1 MSNIYTFTIR
11 PTAENA
17 EVKDGR
23 QKRFNHEKD
32 PSETK
37 YLFYGAGTKIIGQT
51 RIDLY

>member
-23 QKRFNHEKD
+23 QKRFNHEKT
-32 PSETK
+32 PVKLNTC
-37 YLFYGAGTKIIGQT
+37 FTVQARKITG
-51 RIDLY
+51 